1 MRVLLIHQNFP
12 GQFKHLGPALVA
24 RGDHV
29 VALTPKVKERTE
41 WRGIT
46 VEPYAIKRG
55 NGQNVHPWV
64 TDFETKVIRAE
75 ACYNGAVALKQS
87 GFEPDVILTHHGWG
101 ESLFLKDVWPNARM
115 GLYCELY
122 HLADYPFVGFDP
134 EFDQGLNDTDPIRCD
149 CDCATSIMICILILP
164 MQGLAQPNFR
174 QIHSPPHFAIKSV

>member
-55 NGQNVHPWV
+55 NGQGCASLGHRFRNQGHP
-64 TDFETKVIRAE
+64 R
-75 ACYNGAVALKQS
+75 
-87 GFEPDVILTHHGWG
+87 
-101 ESLFLKDVWPNARM
+101 
-115 GLYCELY
+115 
-122 HLADYPFVGFDP
+122 
-134 EFDQGLNDTDPIRCD
+134 
-149 CDCATSIMICILILP
+149 
-164 MQGLAQPNFR
+164 
-174 QIHSPPHFAIKSV
+174 